1 MNTTPSIALP
11 ESAERRAAISRL
23 IQEATALDEAV
34 LERLV
39 RAFYAAARRDAVIG
53 HLFDGVEDWEKH
65 IARITAFWSS
75 VALMTGRYHGQ
86 PLVPHLRLAL
96 ERPHFVRWLALFE
109 ETARAVCT
117 PEGVAHLMD
126 KAHRIAGSLE
136 LGAAVHRGEL
146 PRRRRVIPTAVETDS

>member
-11 ESAERRAAISRL
+11 ESAERRAAITHG
-23 IQEATALDEAV
+23 IQQATALDEVV

-39 RAFYAAARRDAVIG
+39 RAFYAAARQDEVIG

-65 IARITAFWSS
+65 IARITVFWSS

-86 PLVPHLRLAL
+86 PLVPHLPLRL
-96 ERPHFVRWLALFE
+96 EQSHFARWLILFE
-109 ETARAVCT
+109 DTAKAICT
-117 PEGVAHLMD
+117 REGAAYLME

-136 LGAAVHRGEL
+136 LGAAVDRGEL
-146 PRRRRVIPTAVETDS
+146 PRRRRVTR